1 MSMHLT
7 SGLSC
12 GMDTAISLFLDYLG
26 LQSGAPF
33 QLLPLGPSAAW
44 PQAALLLLIQFSW
57 TNIHGH
63 FSHIKP

>member
-1 MSMHLT
+1 
-7 SGLSC
+7 
-12 GMDTAISLFLDYLG
+12 MDTAISLFLDYLG